1 MKDNTKN
8 NNAYAEA
15 KAKWAKA
22 HTELFLNSLEQ
33 IGAMMGIKIT
43 PVQYVDAYMLCIEKY
58 QFGYPVEY
66 KIAEIISTEDTYEQI
81 LAIMAE
87 MMKRFRLAFQKDRK
101 KQVEQRRKKAARK
114 KAA

>member
-1 MKDNTKN
+1 
-8 NNAYAEA
+8 
-15 KAKWAKA
+15 
-22 HTELFLNSLEQ
+22 
-33 IGAMMGIKIT
+33 
-43 PVQYVDAYMLCIEKY
+43 MLMLISSVSKKY

-66 KIAEIISTEDTYEQI
+66 KIAEIISTEDTYGQI

-87 MMKRFRLAFQKDRK
+87 MMKRFRLGFQKDRK